1 MGQSESR
8 YCALCSIE
16 LVRWSDW
23 RADMGR
29 ILLSCCG
36 FVICRK
42 CNSDIQAVA
51 SDFAAAKK
59 PEKYTDLLVSS
70 KRLLAEH
77 QNQIKNGLCPK
88 CGGTRHQEGSHERYM
103 ELMLRAKS
111 GHVEAQYRAGLYIE
125 GTNLREYTSAG
136 IHFWDAAAHNGHAGA
151 SLLLARINLFGLR
164 GVPVDSEAARHYLD
178 LCPPESAEARF
189 ELAGIAHMEVS
200 QGIFNSSINYHSDDI
215 RKIVENYKIGA
226 DQMYAPSVRM
236 YAQYLLSSSDEI
248 TEMLELAEKIGSME
262 YLLKGAM
269 GKRCLSKQNLG
280 CLVIDTQKQL
290 VKF

>member
-1 MGQSESR
+1 
-8 YCALCSIE
+8 
-16 LVRWSDW
+16 
-23 RADMGR
+23 
-29 ILLSCCG
+29 
-36 FVICRK
+36 
-42 CNSDIQAVA
+42 
-51 SDFAAAKK
+51 
-59 PEKYTDLLVSS
+59 
-70 KRLLAEH
+70 
-77 QNQIKNGLCPK
+77 
-88 CGGTRHQEGSHERYM
+88 M

-111 GHVEAQYRAGLYIE
+111 GHVEAQYRAGLDIE

-164 GVPVDSEAARHYLD
+164 GVPVDSEAARHYLG

-189 ELAGIAHMEVS
+189 ELAAIAHMEVS
-200 QGIFNSSINYHSDDI
+200 QGVFNGSMNYHSEDI

-226 DQMYAPSVRM
+226 DQMYAPSVSM